1 MTILSAGLFIRI
13 YIYLMYKREIAWF
26 DALFLKITD
35 KMKKTMFNLDT
46 YTRIYNIILHFK
58 SIKD

>member
-13 YIYLMYKREIAWF
+13 YIYLIYKREIAWF
-26 DALFLKITD
+26 DALFLQITD
-35 KMKKTMFNLDT
+35 KMKKTMFNLD
-46 YTRIYNIILHFK
+46 TRIYNIILHFK